1 MSTTELPAAPRAPAR
16 GKFHDDPAQRRRWTG
31 LTFSLNGKSTGLD
44 DKHASFEKG
53 RDRSEDGSR
62 ERYRE
67 LLEELRTIMPGAQ
80 VLLGFLLTVPFAGR
94 FAEVDEVGE
103 AVFLIAL
110 VAVAA
115 ATVLFLAPAAHHRV
129 AHDTDRQRRIA
140 YGVQMQLAG
149 LALVALGISAA
160 LFVVVRFLFD
170 WRLAITV
177 SLGIAALC
185 AVAWLLRPAAD
196 R

>member
-1 MSTTELPAAPRAPAR
+1 MTLSLR
-16 GKFHDDPAQRRRWTG
+16 GKA
-31 LTFSLNGKSTGLD
+31 TGLD
-44 DKHASFEKG
+44 DEHASPDED
-53 RDRSEDGSR
+53 RDGHEEAAR

-67 LLEELRTIMPGAQ
+67 LLEEVRTIMPGAQ
-80 VLLGFLLTVPFAGR
+80 VLLGFLLTVPFASR
-94 FAEVDEVGE
+94 FNEVDELGE
-103 AVFLIAL
+103 AVYLIAL

-129 AHDTDRQRRIA
+129 AHDTDPQRRIT
-140 YGVQMQLAG
+140 YGIHMQLAG
-149 LALVALGISAA
+149 LMLVALGISAG

-170 WRLAITV
+170 WRLAIIV

-185 AVAWLLRPAAD
+185 TVTWLLRPAAD

>member
-1 MSTTELPAAPRAPAR
+1 MI
-16 GKFHDDPAQRRRWTG
+16 RRPGHFG
-31 LTFSLNGKSTGLD
+31 LTFPLTGKARGLND
-44 DKHASFEKG
+44 EHASLEEG
-53 RDRSEDGSR
+53 RDRHEEASR

-80 VLLGFLLTVPFAGR
+80 VLLGFLLTVPFASG
-94 FAEVDEVGE
+94 FDEVDGLGE
-103 AVFLIAL
+103 AVFVVAL

-129 AHDTDRQRRIA
+129 AHDSDPQRRIT
-140 YGVQMQLAG
+140 YGIHMQLAG
-149 LALVALGISAA
+149 LMLVALGISAG

-185 AVAWLLRPAAD
+185 IVAWLLRPAAD